1 VTWALAWVASTL
13 GARGVRALGE
23 TDAALR
29 ALRRSRGPVLLRH
42 LALALSLLTG
52 LALLRSLSHAAS
64 RAAWIDLKIGLV
76 AFLLLPLEGMH
87 AYVCHL
93 WIARGLRATPAP
105 PFAQDLARGLGMEE
119 MIRALEV
126 PLLGA
131 GVPLLVWLSMAKPG
145 WP

>member
-1 VTWALAWVASTL
+1 MAWVASAF
-13 GARGVRALGE
+13 GQRRARALGE
-23 TDAALR
+23 TPAALR
-29 ALRRSRGPVLLRH
+29 ALRRLRGPVLLRH
-42 LALALSLLTG
+42 AALALSLLTG
-52 LALLRSLSHAAS
+52 LVLLRSLSPAAS
-64 RAAWIDLKIGLV
+64 RAAWLDLKLGLV

-87 AYVCHL
+87 AYVCHV
-93 WIARGLRATPAP
+93 WIARGLRATVSP

-131 GVPLLVWLSMAKPG
+131 GVPLLVWLSVARPG